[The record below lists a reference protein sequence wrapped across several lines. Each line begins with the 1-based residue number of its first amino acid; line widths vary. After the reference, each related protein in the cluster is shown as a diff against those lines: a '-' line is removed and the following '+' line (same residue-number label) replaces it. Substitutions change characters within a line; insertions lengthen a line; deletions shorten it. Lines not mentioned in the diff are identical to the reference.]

1 MAATPTDVQT
11 GRGGEKSNPQSP
23 VLFGPATDNKAVVAV
38 DQSLGIEEFERE
50 IENYIE
56 NLGSLGGPGGSRPPK
71 SKTMGAGALAGD
83 IYPVDNKDKRKP
95 VSDPKITT
103 RRVPVLPTYDYDRDY
118 VEPTPSAM
126 LRGGEAAGGARRKTP
141 GMRRETTNIS
151 PPTLLWGRGQDH
163 ISQFA
168 TPSAW
173 SLGEGATGMDR
184 TMPGLEAAFRPVREE
199 DEVRFRTPQAAHEES
214 LREERRYRTFMSA
227 NVQAPRDAQPGRTG
241 EGERP
246 RLVNLS
252 PPGTPERDYWVA
264 DTQESKPKRV
274 CRTPREEIWPNPQE
288 VERPAGGPA
297 HSTELRQPVATRWDH
312 SALAAATETEAAWEP
327 SLLPPAR
334 LLRQEEASGEALM
347 ARMGRGTWPANGQPE
362 SYDGGKTFVV
372 TAGAIRA
379 LSDSMAD
386 VRDALRLSLE
396 YFSTM
401 RAEAPQ
407 TRPAPLE
414 SYSIPH
420 LRPVPSE
427 PYSMP
432 QMRPVPSEPYSVPH
446 MRPIPPEPYGMP
458 QVRPVPPE
466 PYGMPQVR
474 PVPPEPY
481 GLSHARPAPT
491 EQRREEPWG
500 TLPMD
505 AAPTMEVALPTPTP
519 AAAPRAEITERVQN
533 RKRFDYKKV
542 PAFDSNKMEWR
553 DFLGIFEMAARWN
566 EWTDTQ
572 KAQQLAMSMTGS
584 AQKYVLRLPAATL
597 ESYPDLVAAVTRR
610 YDPEER
616 EAANLADFQNRKRHD
631 KESVEDYGQALQSLA
646 GKAFPETPEQ
656 ALERMVIFQFT
667 AGMEEEDLRRHIHFG
682 RAKTMDKAISLAVE
696 WESFSN
702 KKKDN
707 DKDKADTPVK
717 PKVASVE
724 ANPIADQMEVL
735 LAKLD
740 RIGEGWRGRPR
751 ADKSRVT
758 CYGCGALGHFRRECP
773 HEQNPQGRH
782 PRASAQGPPSGQA
795 APTAQGHYASGP
807 VAAPVPNGQYQG
819 SAAPQHV
826 NHQPAP
832 YASGSHGTNGPAM
845 PGPYVPNPS
854 TPAYEPATRPSAPA
868 GGPNVGPGA
877 PRGN

>member
-1 MAATPTDVQT
+1 M
-11 GRGGEKSNPQSP
+11 
-23 VLFGPATDNKAVVAV
+23 
-38 DQSLGIEEFERE
+38 
-50 IENYIE
+50 
-56 NLGSLGGPGGSRPPK
+56 
-71 SKTMGAGALAGD
+71 
-83 IYPVDNKDKRKP
+83 
-95 VSDPKITT
+95 
-103 RRVPVLPTYDYDRDY
+103 
-118 VEPTPSAM
+118 
-126 LRGGEAAGGARRKTP
+126 
-141 GMRRETTNIS
+141 
-151 PPTLLWGRGQDH
+151 
-163 ISQFA
+163 
-168 TPSAW
+168 
-173 SLGEGATGMDR
+173 
-184 TMPGLEAAFRPVREE
+184 
-199 DEVRFRTPQAAHEES
+199 
-214 LREERRYRTFMSA
+214 
-227 NVQAPRDAQPGRTG
+227 QAPRDAQPGRTG
-241 EGERP
+241 EGEWP
-246 RLVNLS
+246 RLINLS

-264 DTQESKPKRV
+264 DSQESKPKRV
-274 CRTPREEIWPNPQE
+274 CRTPREEIWPNQPE
-288 VERPAGGPA
+288 VEQPAGGPA

-312 SALAAATETEAAWEP
+312 SALAAATETKAAWEP
-327 SLLPPAR
+327 SLLPPVR

-347 ARMGRGTWPANGQPE
+347 ARMGRGTWPANGQPD
-362 SYDGGKTFVV
+362 SCDGGQTFVV
-372 TAGAIRA
+372 TTGAIMA

-396 YFSTM
+396 YFNTLQQ
-401 RAEAPQ
+401 EAPQ
-407 TRPAPLE
+407 TRPVPLE
-414 SYSIPH
+414 SYSLPQR
-420 LRPVPSE
+420 RPVPSE
-427 PYSMP
+427 PYSI
-432 QMRPVPSEPYSVPH
+432 PH
-446 MRPIPPEPYGMP
+446 M
-458 QVRPVPPE
+458 RPVPPE
-466 PYGMPQVR
+466 PYSMPQMQPIPPEPCSMPQMRPTPPEPYSMPQVR

-481 GLSHARPAPT
+481 GLPQARPVPT
-491 EQRREEPWG
+491 EQRREEPRG
-500 TLPMD
+500 PLPMD
-505 AAPTMEVALPTPTP
+505 AAPTMEVALPTPIP
-519 AAAPRAEITERVQN
+519 AAAPRAVITEPVQN

-566 EWTDTQ
+566 KWTDTQ

-584 AQKYVLRLPAATL
+584 AQKYVLRLPAARL
-597 ESYPDLVAAVTRR
+597 ESYPDLVAAVTR
-610 YDPEER
+610 EER

-724 ANPIADQMEVL
+724 ASPIADQMEVL

-773 HEQNPQGRH
+773 HEQNQQGRR
-782 PRASAQGPPSGQA
+782 PRAPAQGAPPAQT

-826 NHQPAP
+826 NPQPAQ
-832 YASGSHGTNGPAM
+832 YASGSHGTNGQAM

-854 TPAYEPATRPSAPA
+854 TPAYEPAIRPNAPA

>member
-1 MAATPTDVQT
+1 MAATPTDAQT

-71 SKTMGAGALAGD
+71 SNTIGAGALAGD

-103 RRVPVLPTYDYDRDY
+103 RRVPVFPTYDYDRDY

-126 LRGGEAAGGARRKTP
+126 LRGGEAAGGARRKAP
-141 GMRRETTNIS
+141 SMRRETTYIS

-264 DTQESKPKRV
+264 DSQESKPKRV
-274 CRTPREEIWPNPQE
+274 CRTPREEIWPNPPE

-312 SALAAATETEAAWEP
+312 SALAAATEAEAAWEP

-347 ARMGRGTWPANGQPE
+347 ARMGRGTWPANGQPD
-362 SYDGGKTFVV
+362 SYDGGQTFVV
-372 TAGAIRA
+372 TAGAIMA

-396 YFSTM
+396 YFNTL
-401 RAEAPQ
+401 RPEAPQ
-407 TRPAPLE
+407 TRPVPLE
-414 SYSIPH
+414 SYSLPQR
-420 LRPVPSE
+420 RPVPPE

-432 QMRPVPSEPYSVPH
+432 QMRPVPSEPYSIPHMRPVPSEPYSIPH
-446 MRPIPPEPYGMP
+446 MRPIPPEPYSMP
-458 QVRPVPPE
+458 Q
-466 PYGMPQVR
+466 MR

-481 GLSHARPAPT
+481 GLSQARPVPS
-491 EQRREEPWG
+491 
-500 TLPMD
+500 
-505 AAPTMEVALPTPTP
+505 AAGPDRAAQGRTMGTP
-519 AAAPRAEITERVQN
+519 ANGCRTYDGGRAP
-533 RKRFDYKKV
+533 Y
-542 PAFDSNKMEWR
+542 
-553 DFLGIFEMAARWN
+553 
-566 EWTDTQ
+566 TDT
-572 KAQQLAMSMTGS
+572 
-584 AQKYVLRLPAATL
+584 
-597 ESYPDLVAAVTRR
+597 
-610 YDPEER
+610 
-616 EAANLADFQNRKRHD
+616 
-631 KESVEDYGQALQSLA
+631 
-646 GKAFPETPEQ
+646 
-656 ALERMVIFQFT
+656 
-667 AGMEEEDLRRHIHFG
+667 
-682 RAKTMDKAISLAVE
+682 
-696 WESFSN
+696 
-702 KKKDN
+702 
-707 DKDKADTPVK
+707 
-717 PKVASVE
+717 
-724 ANPIADQMEVL
+724 
-735 LAKLD
+735 
-740 RIGEGWRGRPR
+740 
-751 ADKSRVT
+751 
-758 CYGCGALGHFRRECP
+758 GCR
-773 HEQNPQGRH
+773 
-782 PRASAQGPPSGQA
+782 
-795 APTAQGHYASGP
+795 T
-807 VAAPVPNGQYQG
+807 
-819 SAAPQHV
+819 
-826 NHQPAP
+826 
-832 YASGSHGTNGPAM
+832 
-845 PGPYVPNPS
+845 
-854 TPAYEPATRPSAPA
+854 
-868 GGPNVGPGA
+868 
-877 PRGN
+877 